1 MTVTLTLTRW
11 VSPAATL
18 LLSGLRAAGLT
29 PPPPP
34 AEGAEAA
41 EGEELPVAALTVRAA
56 LLRAEEFLE
65 AGGSSGSSAESVP
78 CAFTSGAEG
87 EVVMATTTTLAW
99 AEEEVLTL
107 QLPAGSP
114 RPATLRLSL
123 HDANG
128 EEVCAAEVRLIFL
141 RPPYCLPTTSLPFP
155 CHLPTIFL
163 PSPYHLPAISH
174 HHDHPAISGD
184 PG

>member
-34 AEGAEAA
+34 AEDAEAA
-41 EGEELPVAALTVRAA
+41 EGAELPAAALTVRAA

-65 AGGSSGSSAESVP
+65 AGASSGSSAESVP
-78 CAFTSGAEG
+78 CAFTSGAE
-87 EVVMATTTTLAW
+87 EEVMATTTTLAW

-128 EEVCAAEVRLIFL
+128 EEVCAAEVRLI
-141 RPPYCLPTTSLPFP
+141 
-155 CHLPTIFL
+155 
-163 PSPYHLPAISH
+163 SP
-174 HHDHPAISGD
+174 
-184 PG
+184 